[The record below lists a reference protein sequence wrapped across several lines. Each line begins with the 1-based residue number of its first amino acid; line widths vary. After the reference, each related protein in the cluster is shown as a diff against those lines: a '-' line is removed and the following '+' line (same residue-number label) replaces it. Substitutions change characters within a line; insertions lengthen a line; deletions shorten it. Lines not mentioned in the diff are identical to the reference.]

1 MIADRPTL
9 GIILMIVFCA
19 LAPLGDA
26 FAKLLVTGGG
36 AIAVLQILLV
46 RYGVQPA
53 LLVPLALLSGKA
65 LRMSPRLLALT
76 ALRTVLHMAAIFMM
90 FTSLRYLPLADA
102 IAIAYVEPFI
112 MLLLGHYVLNEMVS
126 TRRFLA
132 CVVGFVG
139 VLMVVQPSFAEVGA
153 PALLPIGVAVT
164 FALFL
169 AVTRT
174 IAKEADPVSLQAV
187 SGLLAFGALALAFVV
202 LPGLDWQ
209 PVDRTQ
215 WSLLFAIGALGTGA
229 HLAMTWAMRFA
240 PTTVL
245 APIGYLEIPFA
256 TAIGL
261 AIFGDFPNGLA
272 FVGIT
277 ITLAAGLYI
286 LYRERVAD

>member
-9 GIILMIVFCA
+9 GIVLMIGFCA

-26 FAKLLVTGGG
+26 FAKLLVTGGA

-53 LLVPLALLSGKA
+53 LLVPYALLSGKPLA
-65 LRMSPRLLALT
+65 MLPRLLALT
-76 ALRTVLHMAAIFMM
+76 ALRTALHMAAIFMM

-112 MLLLGHYVLNEMVS
+112 MLLLGHYVLNEMVG
-126 TRRFLA
+126 TRRFMA

-139 VLMVVQPSFAEVGA
+139 VLMVVQPSFVEVGA
-153 PALLPIGVAVT
+153 PALLPVGVAIA

-169 AVTRT
+169 TVTRT
-174 IAKEADPVSLQAV
+174 IAKEADPVTLQAV
-187 SGLLAFGALALAFVV
+187 SGLMAFGTLATAFLV
-202 LPGLDWQ
+202 LPFLDWQ
-209 PVDRTQ
+209 PVDTTQ
-215 WSLLFAIGALGTGA
+215 WLLLLAIGVLGTGA
-229 HLAMTWAMRFA
+229 HLAMTAAMRFA

-256 TAIGL
+256 TAIGF

-272 FVGIT
+272 FTGIV